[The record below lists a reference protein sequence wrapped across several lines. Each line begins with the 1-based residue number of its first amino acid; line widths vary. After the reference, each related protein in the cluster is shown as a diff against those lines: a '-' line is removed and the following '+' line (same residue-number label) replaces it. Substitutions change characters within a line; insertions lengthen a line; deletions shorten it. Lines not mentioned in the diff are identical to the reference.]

1 MNILITGGAGFIGSH
16 LSERLLENSKNKITV
31 IDNFDDYYPRKLK
44 EANIKDF
51 IGNEN
56 YVFYEADINNPDKLK
71 QIFADNSFDIVIH
84 IAAKAGVRNSIK
96 NPIDYAKT
104 NIIGTLNIL
113 ECMKEY
119 NVKKLIF
126 ASSSSVYGNSES
138 DTFSEDLDISKPIS
152 PYAATKASCEQFLY
166 TYSHLYGINV
176 VALRFFTV
184 YGPKQRPDLA
194 INKFVRCIKED
205 KPVTIYGN
213 GDNVRSYTYI
223 SDIIDGILA
232 AIKYNKS
239 AFEIINLGGIKT
251 VSVNEMVE
259 TIEKVLGKKAM
270 KEYLPM
276 QAGDVNKTV
285 CDITKAR
292 KLLGYYPK
300 ISFEEGVDKFCK
312 WYESVYGD

>member
-16 LSERLLENSKNKITV
+16 LSERLLEDSANEVTV
-31 IDNFDDYYPRKLK
+31 IDNFDDYYPRELK

-51 IGNEN
+51 IDNNN
-56 YVFYEADINNPDKLK
+56 YTFYEADINSSDKLK
-71 QIFADNSFDIVIH
+71 RIFADNSFDIVIH
-84 IAAKAGVRNSIK
+84 IAAKVGVRNSIK
-96 NPIDYAKT
+96 NPISYAQT
-104 NIIGTLNIL
+104 NIIGTLNLL

-119 NVKKLIF
+119 DVKKIIF

-152 PYAATKASCEQFLY
+152 PYAATKSSCEQFLY

-223 SDIIDGILA
+223 SDIIDGIMA
-232 AIKYNKS
+232 AIKYDKS
-239 AFEIINLGGIKT
+239 AFEIINLGGITT

-285 CDITKAR
+285 CDITKAQ
-292 KLLGYYPK
+292 KLLEYYPK
-300 ISFEEGVDKFCK
+300 ISFEEGIDKFCK
-312 WYESVYGD
+312 WYETAYGD